1 LAEIMGNIPY
11 MRVMVRGQY
20 LRDQKR
26 GHGEFVE
33 AVAYGVRC
41 IRGSSLWFQTAL
53 GEPYGGA
60 HFLLPIQALCWKP
73 CDEPEDLTYIQPWDC
88 FSTHF
93 GVVELDFIKRGE
105 AYILPDRRPGQ
116 YQFTIDF
123 SGTDLADDPEQH
135 KSLHVCKLECGY
147 IGAFPNNRV
156 LMPDQAFWPL
166 LRERP
171 DFESLSGEYRSEG
184 NQSIFAPKDPKQP
197 ELVLEAAE

>member
-1 LAEIMGNIPY
+1 MAEIVGNIPY

-20 LRDQKR
+20 LRDLKR
-26 GHGEFVE
+26 GHAEFVE

-53 GEPYGGA
+53 GDPYGGA

-73 CDEPEDLTYIQPWDC
+73 CEEPDGMTYVQPWDC

-93 GVVELDFIKRGE
+93 GVVEYDFVKRGE
-105 AYILPDRRPGQ
+105 AYVLPDRRPGQ

-123 SGTDLADDPEQH
+123 SGTDLADDPQQH

-147 IGAFPNNRV
+147 ISAFPNNRL
-156 LMPDQAFWPL
+156 LMPDQAFWPML
-166 LRERP
+166 TDRP
-171 DFESLSGEYRSEG
+171 DFESLSGEFRAEG
-184 NQSIFAPKDPKQP
+184 NQHIFARQEQEQP
-197 ELVLEAAE
+197 GLMLQAAE